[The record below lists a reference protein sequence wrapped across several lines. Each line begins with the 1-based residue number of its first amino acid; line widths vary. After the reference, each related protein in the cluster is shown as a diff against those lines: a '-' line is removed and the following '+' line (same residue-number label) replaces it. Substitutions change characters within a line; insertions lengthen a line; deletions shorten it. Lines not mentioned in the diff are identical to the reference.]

1 MNYYS
6 PSTAAAAAAAAA
18 NASSSSSEHRI
29 YEAVARHD
37 HRSFL
42 ECLRNVTVDAAERIY
57 FHHRNDNGGVFYN
70 DINNV
75 NNNNS
80 IGGGGGGG
88 GVRSLSRNTSNANCS
103 ESKTDEAHEEILLN
117 SSHVSSASSL
127 LSVDNKIKAGDGG
140 MADDL
145 ELKRACDILSEVEL
159 RHLVHHLVNCRPPR
173 NFQLVE
179 ASEFSSFENQVQAE
193 GNERNGGD
201 GEEGLV
207 IPQLDNNGSL
217 VHLSCICD
225 NVFALSVLL
234 MFGADIRQRH
244 TSFRRLLVHEA
255 ACWDSADCLE
265 VLLCAGG
272 FSTINSDILEKEEQM
287 EEKLQA
293 RWTFYETITWLMN
306 ACDKMEY
313 ESGDNTS
320 RSGNDLMI
328 AKQVLQLFKYELPLE
343 TNLLLQTLPQQMD
356 GHGNTAL
363 HWSAFKNS
371 IKCMKILVSTE
382 NGRRPAINPNVRSN
396 QSGWTPLVSFVLQIW
411 FSSVT

>member
-6 PSTAAAAAAAAA
+6 AA
-18 NASSSSSEHRI
+18 NASSSSSSEHRI

-42 ECLRNVTVDAAERIY
+42 QCLRNVTVDAAERIH
-57 FHHRNDNGGVFYN
+57 FHHHTDIYN
-70 DINNV
+70 DIHNNLP
-75 NNNNS
+75 NNNNNIMNSMS
-80 IGGGGGGG
+80 INSGG
-88 GVRSLSRNTSNANCS
+88 GVRSLSRNTSSANCS
-103 ESKTDEAHEEILLN
+103 ESKTDEAHEEIMLN
-117 SSHVSSASSL
+117 SSQFSSASSL
-127 LSVDNKIKAGDGG
+127 SLNNKIKAGDGG
-140 MADDL
+140 VGDDL
-145 ELKRACDILSEVEL
+145 ELKRACDILSEAEL

-193 GNERNGGD
+193 GNGGD

-272 FSTINSDILEKEEQM
+272 FSTMNSDVLEKDEQM

-306 ACDKMEY
+306 ASDKMECD
-313 ESGDNTS
+313 SGVDAGS
-320 RSGNDLMI
+320 GGNDLMI

-382 NGRRPAINPNVRSN
+382 NGRKPAIYPNVRSN
-396 QSGWTPLVSFVLQIW
+396 QSGWTPLVSYVLQIW